1 MKELAVLSVKIYN
14 YLTDDNTEDKKG
26 KGTKKCVIKTKLN
39 FQDYENFSKET
50 KFENKIKHLE
60 KNRVNAVSLGEN
72 HKKFI
77 KNNKFIYKH
86 SKTERHN
93 VFTGETNKIF
103 STSFDD
109 KKYNSLI

>member
-50 KFENKIKHLE
+50 KFENKIKH
-60 KNRVNAVSLGEN
+60 
-72 HKKFI
+72 
-77 KNNKFIYKH
+77 
-86 SKTERHN
+86 
-93 VFTGETNKIF
+93 
-103 STSFDD
+103 
-109 KKYNSLI
+109 